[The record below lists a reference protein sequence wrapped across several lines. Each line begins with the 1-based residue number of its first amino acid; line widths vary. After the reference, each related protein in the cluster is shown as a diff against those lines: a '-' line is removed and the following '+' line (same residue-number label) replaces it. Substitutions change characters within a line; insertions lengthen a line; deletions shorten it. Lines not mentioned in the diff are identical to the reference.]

1 MLSKDSTS
9 YGTYSPSISSGGSTF
24 RINGKSSVSGVTT
37 PDTEDFPFILKV
49 DVGFH
54 QQ

>member
-1 MLSKDSTS
+1 MMSKDSTS
-9 YGTYSPSISSGGSTF
+9 YGTYSPSISSGGPTF
-24 RINGKSSVSGVTT
+24 RINGKSSVSGITS
-37 PDTEDFPFILKV
+37 